1 MRRALQLND
10 AGDAPA
16 AERLLAEHLR
26 SAPHDADARVAH
38 GVVLQ
43 RLGRAPDAA
52 ASYRQAL
59 AVRPSDPIAQ
69 CNLGVVLREL
79 GEFDAAEEVLR
90 AAVAER
96 PEFVPAL
103 GNLGLV
109 LCDLDRPE
117 DATEPLEKAA
127 ALSPQAA
134 EIQFALAGAYSA
146 MYRLEDAKASYRRAL
161 ALRPEF
167 VPTRWNLS
175 HLELLTESFHEGW
188 ELFESRWA
196 LEPLASRRWSGAQ
209 PQWAGQDLRGKT
221 LYVFSEQG
229 FGDTIQFVRYVPL
242 AVQRGATVILRVQ
255 PELLRLAST
264 LEGVHDVGP
273 TGGAPPACDYYC
285 PIMSLPRGF
294 GTTLETIPAA
304 VPYFTAD
311 RDAVA
316 GWRRRLGERGPL
328 RVGLVWSSG
337 IRHYERSIFYAGVAK
352 SMTLAQLA
360 PLGGVRDVVFYSLQK
375 GEAAREAARPP
386 PGMRLVGLLGRA
398 RRLRGLRRADRG
410 ARPADLGRYR
420 RRPRGR
426 RAREAGVEPGEVS
439 RLLALA
445 PRPPGF
451 AVVPD
456 DAALPATRA
465 RRLDKRRRGGRPGAA
480 RARRRAAGQRR
491 VRTAPGPR
499 GASVRT
505 RALSGRL
512 RAPPRE
518 KKRPPA
524 RVAFDTPGDR
534 VGSRGPRRGIPLSR
548 YGSSTASTSPA
559 PLRTTRRPCWHW
571 CSTTASASC

>member
-1 MRRALQLND
+1 MRHDAFGPDGPMTTSPDALRRALQLNG
-10 AGDAPA
+10 AGDVPA

-43 RLGRAPDAA
+43 RLGRATDAA

-79 GEFDAAEEVLR
+79 GEFDAAEEILR

-96 PEFVPAL
+96 PGFVPAL

-109 LCDLDRPE
+109 LCDLDRPA
-117 DATEPLEKAA
+117 DAAELLEKAA

-134 EIQFALAGAYSA
+134 EIHFALAGAYSA

-175 HLELLTESFHEGW
+175 HLELLTESFREGW
-188 ELFESRWA
+188 ENFESRWA

-209 PQWAGQDLRGKT
+209 PQWVGQDLRGKT

-242 AVQRGATVILRVQ
+242 AVERGARVILRVQ
-255 PELLRLAST
+255 PELARLAST
-264 LEGVHDVGP
+264 LAGVHDVGP
-273 TGGAPPACDYYC
+273 AGGAPPECDYYC

-311 RDAVA
+311 RDAAA

-375 GEAAREAARPP
+375 GEPAREAARPP
-386 PGMRLVGLLGRA
+386 SGMRLVDLAGELGDFADSAALIEALDLLISVDTAAVHVAGALGKPVWNLVKYHACWRW
-398 RRLRGLRRADRG
+398 LRG
-410 ARPADLGRYR
+410 RPDSPWYPTMRLFRQ
-420 RRPRGR
+420 P
-426 RAREAGVEPGEVS
+426 EPGDWTSVVDEAA
-439 RLLALA
+439 RALHALAAERRSGASA
-445 PRPPGF
+445 PRPGL
-451 AVVPD
+451 V
-456 DAALPATRA
+456 A
-465 RRLDKRRRGGRPGAA
+465 RLFGRW
-480 RARRRAAGQRR
+480 R
-491 VRTAPGPR
+491 
-499 GASVRT
+499 
-505 RALSGRL
+505 
-512 RAPPRE
+512 
-518 KKRPPA
+518 
-524 RVAFDTPGDR
+524 
-534 VGSRGPRRGIPLSR
+534 
-548 YGSSTASTSPA
+548 
-559 PLRTTRRPCWHW
+559 
-571 CSTTASASC
+571 

>member
-1 MRRALQLND
+1 MTTTPNDAFRRAMQLND

-26 SAPHDADARVAH
+26 AAPHDADARVAH
-38 GVVLQ
+38 GVMLQ

-59 AVRPSDPIAQ
+59 AVRPGDPIAQ

-103 GNLGLV
+103 GNLGLI

-134 EIQFALAGAYSA
+134 EIHFALAGAYSA
-146 MYRLEDAKASYRRAL
+146 MYRLDEAKASYRRAL

-167 VPTRWNLS
+167 IPTRWNLS

-209 PQWAGQDLRGKT
+209 PQWVGQDLRGKA

-242 AVQRGATVILRVQ
+242 AVRRGARVILRVQ

-273 TGGAPPACDYYC
+273 TGVAPPACDYYC

-316 GWRRRLGERGPL
+316 GWRQRLGERGPL

-375 GEAAREAARPP
+375 GEPAREAARPP
-386 PGMRLVGLLGRA
+386 PGMRLVDVSGELGDFADSAALIEALDLLISVDTAAVHVAGALGKPVWNLVKYHACWRW
-398 RRLRGLRRADRG
+398 LRG
-410 ARPADLGRYR
+410 RPDSPWYPTMRLFRQ
-420 RRPRGR
+420 P
-426 RAREAGVEPGEVS
+426 EPGDWTRVVEEAA
-439 RLLALA
+439 RALHALAAERRGTGASA
-445 PRPPGF
+445 PRPGL
-451 AVVPD
+451 V
-456 DAALPATRA
+456 A
-465 RRLDKRRRGGRPGAA
+465 RLFGRGR
-480 RARRRAAGQRR
+480 
-491 VRTAPGPR
+491 
-499 GASVRT
+499 
-505 RALSGRL
+505 
-512 RAPPRE
+512 
-518 KKRPPA
+518 
-524 RVAFDTPGDR
+524 
-534 VGSRGPRRGIPLSR
+534 
-548 YGSSTASTSPA
+548 
-559 PLRTTRRPCWHW
+559 
-571 CSTTASASC
+571 